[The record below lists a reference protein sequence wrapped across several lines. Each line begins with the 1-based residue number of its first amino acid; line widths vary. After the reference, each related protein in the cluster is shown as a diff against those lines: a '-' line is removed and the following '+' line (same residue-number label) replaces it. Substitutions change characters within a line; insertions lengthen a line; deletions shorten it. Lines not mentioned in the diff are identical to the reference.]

1 MSIITTR
8 TNSQDILEVN
18 MKIKKIDIALLI
30 GFVIAI
36 VAGNFSAFANNC
48 DDIRSSVVRLHIL
61 ANSDSEEDQ
70 QLKLMVRDR
79 LLSSADEIF
88 GNADSIEIAEANVD
102 ANLRKIEEISMEV
115 IDENGSDYEVRA
127 ELTNMYFTTRVYDN
141 ITMPAGYYDA
151 LRITIGEAKGRNWW
165 CVLYPPLCL
174 PAATA
179 ENPPNEEVGGAN
191 THDYFTNEQSDIIEK
206 STEYEVKFAVVEVV
220 ESVKNF
226 FKGLF
231 S

>member
-1 MSIITTR
+1 
-8 TNSQDILEVN
+8 

-61 ANSDSEEDQ
+61 ANSDSREDQ

-79 LLSSADEIF
+79 LLLNAGDIF
-88 GNADSIEIAEANVD
+88 GEADSIEIAEANVD
-102 ANLRKIEEISMEV
+102 ANLRKIEEISREV
-115 IDENGSDYEVRA
+115 IEENGSDYEVHA

-151 LRITIGEAKGRNWW
+151 LRITIGEAKGQNWW

-179 ENPPNEEVGGAN
+179 QNSPNKEVGTAN
-191 THDYFTNEQSDIIEK
+191 THDYFTNEQSDIIEQ
-206 STEYEVKFAVVEVV
+206 SSEYEIKFAVVEVA
-220 ESVKNF
+220 EKVKNF

-231 S
+231 N

>member
-1 MSIITTR
+1 
-8 TNSQDILEVN
+8 
-18 MKIKKIDIALLI
+18 MKIKKIDLALLI

-36 VAGNFSAFANNC
+36 VVGNFTAFANNC

-79 LLSSADEIF
+79 LLSNAEEIF

-102 ANLRKIEEISMEV
+102 ANLRKIEEISREV

-191 THDYFTNEQSDIIEK
+191 THDYFTNEQSDIIEQ
-206 STEYEVKFAVVEVV
+206 SSEYEIKFAVVEVV

>member
-1 MSIITTR
+1 
-8 TNSQDILEVN
+8 

-36 VAGNFSAFANNC
+36 IAGNFSAFANNC

-61 ANSDSEEDQ
+61 ANSDSKEDQ

-79 LLSSADEIF
+79 LLSSSDEIF
-88 GNADSIEIAEANVD
+88 GDADSIEIAEANVD
-102 ANLRKIEEISMEV
+102 ANLRKIEDISREV
-115 IDENGSDYEVRA
+115 IEENGSDYEVHA
-127 ELTNMYFTTRVYDN
+127 ELANMYFTTRVYDN

-174 PAATA
+174 PAATQ
-179 ENPPNEEVGGAN
+179 ENSPNEEVGAAN
-191 THDYFTNEQSDIIEK
+191 TDDYFTNEQSDIIEQ
-206 STEYEVKFAVVEVV
+206 SSDYEVKFAIVEVV

-231 S
+231 N